1 MTQYLTPRQRQL
13 FIDRL
18 AEEND
23 APQLSG
29 DQRRAALQ
37 QGVDMARADMQGLP
51 DEEGFFSE
59 ESFSPEEDVQAENG
73 AMDERL
79 AALGFESAEELADAY
94 ERLERR
100 YADLMDDVRRIEAA
114 GRARRNERRLEN
126 DPNGRNRVIQAVWAS
141 RAEELEDIAQFLPEM
156 SAYIAGH
163 PEYAMET
170 DGLERAYD
178 AVRSHRYRSEE
189 RLLDD
194 PEAVKRLSADPR
206 VREAVL
212 SAHLAGIYKSAAAL
226 PAFIDDGGNIPVA
239 EPNKGGMDRAK
250 AKLTAMLAG
259 NAR

>member
-1 MTQYLTPRQRQL
+1 
-13 FIDRL
+13 
-18 AEEND
+18 
-23 APQLSG
+23 
-29 DQRRAALQ
+29 
-37 QGVDMARADMQGLP
+37 
-51 DEEGFFSE
+51 
-59 ESFSPEEDVQAENG
+59 
-73 AMDERL
+73 
-79 AALGFESAEELADAY
+79 
-94 ERLERR
+94 
-100 YADLMDDVRRIEAA
+100 MDDVRRIEAA

-141 RAEELEDIAQFLPEM
+141 RAEDLEDIAQFLPEM

-226 PAFIDDGGNIPVA
+226 PAFIDDGGSIPVA
-239 EPNKGGMDRAK
+239 EPTRGGMDRAK

-259 NAR
+259 SAR

>member
-29 DQRRAALQ
+29 DQREAALQ
-37 QGVDMARADMQGLP
+37 QGADMARADMQDEDGFFA
-51 DEEGFFSE
+51 EEG
-59 ESFSPEEDVQAENG
+59 FSPEEDAQDG
-73 AMDERL
+73 AMAERL
-79 AALGFESAEELADAY
+79 AALGFESAEQLADAY

-100 YADLMDDVRRIEAA
+100 HADLMDDVRRIEAA

-126 DPNGRNRVIQAVWAS
+126 DPSGRNRVIQAIWAS

-163 PEYAMET
+163 PECAMET

-239 EPNKGGMDRAK
+239 EPAKGGMDRAK
-250 AKLTAMLAG
+250 AKLTAMLAAG
-259 NAR
+259 

>member
-29 DQRRAALQ
+29 DQREAALQ
-37 QGVDMARADMQGLP
+37 QGADMARADMQDMP
-51 DEEGFFSE
+51 DK
-59 ESFSPEEDVQAENG
+59 DAQDG
-73 AMDERL
+73 AMAERL
-79 AALGFESAEELADAY
+79 AALGFESAEQLADAY

-100 YADLMDDVRRIEAA
+100 HADLMDDVRRIEAA
-114 GRARRNERRLEN
+114 GRARRNERRFEN
-126 DPNGRNRVIQAVWAS
+126 DPSGRNRVIQAIWAS

-163 PEYAMET
+163 PECAMET

-212 SAHLAGIYKSAAAL
+212 NAHLAGIYKSAAAL

-239 EPNKGGMDRAK
+239 EPAKGGMDRAK
-250 AKLTAMLAG
+250 AKLTAMLAAG
-259 NAR
+259 

>member
-1 MTQYLTPRQRQL
+1 
-13 FIDRL
+13 
-18 AEEND
+18 
-23 APQLSG
+23 
-29 DQRRAALQ
+29 
-37 QGVDMARADMQGLP
+37 MARADMQGLP
-51 DEEGFFSE
+51 DEEGFF
-59 ESFSPEEDVQAENG
+59 PEENALPEENASDENG
-73 AMDERL
+73 AMAERL

-100 YADLMDDVRRIEAA
+100 YADLMDDVRRVEAA

-156 SAYIAGH
+156 SAYITGH
-163 PEYAMET
+163 PECAMET

>member
-29 DQRRAALQ
+29 DQREAALQ
-37 QGVDMARADMQGLP
+37 QGADMARADMQDMP
-51 DEEGFFSE
+51 DDEGFF
-59 ESFSPEEDVQAENG
+59 PEEDAQDG
-73 AMDERL
+73 AMAERL
-79 AALGFESAEELADAY
+79 AALGFENAEQLADAY

-100 YADLMDDVRRIEAA
+100 YAGLMDDVRRIEAA

-126 DPNGRNRVIQAVWAS
+126 DPSGRNRVIQAIWAS

-163 PEYAMET
+163 PECAMET

-226 PAFIDDGGNIPVA
+226 PAFIDDGGNTPLA
-239 EPNKGGMDRAK
+239 EPAKGGMDRAK
-250 AKLTAMLAG
+250 AKLTAMLAAG
-259 NAR
+259 SAR

>member
-29 DQRRAALQ
+29 DQREAALQ
-37 QGVDMARADMQGLP
+37 QGADMARADMQDMP
-51 DEEGFFSE
+51 DDEGFFSE
-59 ESFSPEEDVQAENG
+59 EDAQDENG
-73 AMDERL
+73 AMAERL
-79 AALGFESAEELADAY
+79 AALGFENADQLADAY
-94 ERLERR
+94 ERLARR
-100 YADLMDDVRRIEAA
+100 YAGLMDDVRRIEAA

-126 DPNGRNRVIQAVWAS
+126 DPSGRSRVIQAVWAN

-226 PAFIDDGGNIPVA
+226 PAFIDDGGSIPVA
-239 EPNKGGMDRAK
+239 EPTKGGMDRAK
-250 AKLTAMLAG
+250 AKLTAMLAAG
-259 NAR
+259 

>member
-37 QGVDMARADMQGLP
+37 QGANMARADMQGLP
-51 DEEGFFSE
+51 DEEGFF
-59 ESFSPEEDVQAENG
+59 PEENALPEENASDENG
-73 AMDERL
+73 AMAERL
-79 AALGFESAEELADAY
+79 AALGFENAGQLADAY

-100 YADLMDDVRRIEAA
+100 YADLMDDVRRVEAA

-156 SAYIAGH
+156 STYITGH
-163 PEYAMET
+163 PECAMET

-239 EPNKGGMDRAK
+239 EPVKGGMDRAK

-259 NAR
+259 GR

>member
-29 DQRRAALQ
+29 DQREAALQ
-37 QGVDMARADMQGLP
+37 QGADMARADMRDMP
-51 DEEGFFSE
+51 DSEDFFLKEEAQDGS
-59 ESFSPEEDVQAENG
+59 G
-73 AMDERL
+73 AMAERL
-79 AALGFESAEELADAY
+79 AALGFENADQLADAY

-100 YADLMDDVRRIEAA
+100 HADLMDDVRRIEAA
-114 GRARRNERRLEN
+114 GRARRNERSLEN
-126 DPNGRNRVIQAVWAS
+126 DPSGRNRVIQAIWAS
-141 RAEELEDIAQFLPEM
+141 RAEDLEDIAQFLPEM

-239 EPNKGGMDRAK
+239 EPTKGGMDRAK
-250 AKLTAMLAG
+250 AKLTALLAAG
-259 NAR
+259 

>member
-18 AEEND
+18 AEESD

-29 DQRRAALQ
+29 DQREAALQ
-37 QGVDMARADMQGLP
+37 QGADMALADMQGAP
-51 DEEGFFSE
+51 NDEGFFLDE
-59 ESFSPEEDVQAENG
+59 EARDENG

-79 AALGFESAEELADAY
+79 AALGFESAGQLADAY
-94 ERLERR
+94 ERLARR
-100 YADLMDDVRRIEAA
+100 HADLMEDVRRIEAA
-114 GRARRNERRLEN
+114 GRARRNERRLES
-126 DPNGRNRVIQAVWAS
+126 DPSGRNRVIQAVWAS
-141 RAEELEDIAQFLPEM
+141 RSAELEDVAQFLPEM
-156 SAYIAGH
+156 SAYIAAH
-163 PEYAMET
+163 PECAVET

-212 SAHLAGIYKSAAAL
+212 TAHLAGIYKSAAAL

-250 AKLTAMLAG
+250 AKLTALLRAVP
-259 NAR
+259 AST

>member
-37 QGVDMARADMQGLP
+37 QGANMARADMQGLP
-51 DEEGFFSE
+51 DEEGFFPE
-59 ESFSPEEDVQAENG
+59 KHALPEENASDENG
-73 AMDERL
+73 AMAERL
-79 AALGFESAEELADAY
+79 AALGFENAGQLADAY
-94 ERLERR
+94 ER
-100 YADLMDDVRRIEAA
+100 
-114 GRARRNERRLEN
+114 
-126 DPNGRNRVIQAVWAS
+126 
-141 RAEELEDIAQFLPEM
+141 
-156 SAYIAGH
+156 
-163 PEYAMET
+163 
-170 DGLERAYD
+170 LERAYD

-239 EPNKGGMDRAK
+239 EPVKGGMDRAK

-259 NAR
+259 GR

>member
-29 DQRRAALQ
+29 DQREAALQ
-37 QGVDMARADMQGLP
+37 QGADMARADMRDMP
-51 DEEGFFSE
+51 DSEDFFLKEEAQDGS
-59 ESFSPEEDVQAENG
+59 G
-73 AMDERL
+73 AMAERL
-79 AALGFESAEELADAY
+79 AALGFENADQLADAY
-94 ERLERR
+94 ERLARR

-126 DPNGRNRVIQAVWAS
+126 DPSGRNRVIQAIWAS

-239 EPNKGGMDRAK
+239 EPTKGGMDRAK
-250 AKLTAMLAG
+250 AKLTALLAAG
-259 NAR
+259 